1 MMNENY
7 EIMIVDSLSENIIM
21 AKRILHNDK
30 YNFTEALSAKEAI
43 EFLKHKRFD
52 LILLDAYLP
61 DIDGFHLSKIIKNT
75 PAIKD
80 TPIFFLTDKDDAD
93 SIEEGFNVG
102 AIDYVTKPFYPA
114 VLQSRVENH
123 LEHYRYKRVLEY
135 NNIFLNKEIKSAKI
149 QQNSYLKQAQKEI
162 MYILTEIIS
171 SDSDEEACHIKRVTK
186 IAKEL
191 AILEGHL
198 TTSEV
203 ETISHASPLYS
214 IGKSLIKSNVL
225 QKKTKLTPQELE
237 EIHQYPA
244 LAENILKKSKNELL
258 KAVRI
263 IASQHHENY
272 DGTGYAR
279 GLKGEEIH
287 IFGRLVAIADVI
299 DSITHDRA
307 YEKAWSFEKSVKYVV
322 GLSGTKFDPRLVDL
336 FSDNLEVF
344 KEIIEDYPC
353 QS

>member
-1 MMNENY
+1 MNDNY
-7 EIMIVDSLSENIIM
+7 EILIVDSLSENITM
-21 AKRILHNDK
+21 AKRILHNDE
-30 YNFTEALSAKEAI
+30 YNFTDALSAKEAI
-43 EFLKHKRFD
+43 ELLKHKRFD
-52 LILLDAYLP
+52 LILLDAHLP
-61 DIDGFHLSKIIKNT
+61 DIDGFHLSKIIKNS

-114 VLQSRVENH
+114 VLQSRVANH
-123 LEHYRYKRVLEY
+123 LEHYRYKKVLEH
-135 NNIFLNKEIKSAKI
+135 NNVFLNKEIKSVKT
-149 QQNSYLKQAQKEI
+149 QHTLDLVQAQKEI

-171 SDSDEEACHIKRVTK
+171 SDSDEEACHLKRVTS

-191 AILEGHL
+191 SMLEGHL

-203 ETISHASPLYS
+203 EIISRAAPLYS
-214 IGKSLIKSNVL
+214 MGKILINSHIL
-225 QKKTKLTPQELE
+225 QKKAKLTPQELE

-244 LAENILKKSKNELL
+244 RAENILKKSKDELL

-272 DGTGYAR
+272 DGTGYPR

-287 IFGRLVAIADVI
+287 IYGRIVAIADVI
-299 DSITHDRA
+299 DSITHDRS
-307 YEKAWSFEKSVKYVV
+307 YEKAWSFEKSAKYVI
-322 GLSGTKFDPRLVDL
+322 GLSGTKFDPRLIDL

-344 KEIIEDYPC
+344 KEIIEDSPYK
-353 QS
+353 S